1 VDYLLQLALCQ
12 QRWNKAEILESL
24 LKDVA
29 YSQQIPLVKMA
40 EVIQWIIYSLPLN
53 SMRSPAETWS
63 NLQF

>member
-1 VDYLLQLALCQ
+1 LLVEQRVDYLLQLALCQ

-40 EVIQWIIYSLPLN
+40 EVI
-53 SMRSPAETWS
+53 
-63 NLQF
+63 